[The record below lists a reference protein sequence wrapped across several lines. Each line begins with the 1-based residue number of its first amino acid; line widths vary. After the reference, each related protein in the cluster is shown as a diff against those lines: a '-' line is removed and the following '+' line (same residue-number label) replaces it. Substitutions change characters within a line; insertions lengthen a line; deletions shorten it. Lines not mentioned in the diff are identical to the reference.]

1 MVDLNR
7 VFGTNPI
14 RSICIACK
22 TIIRRWF
29 RRRKS
34 LSSKEDH
41 KRKRHSQTQQE
52 PVEDKKAGETM
63 NGVHSF
69 RFNDDPLRGNNPTSS
84 RREGV
89 YRHRKLDSSCFPCM
103 MDHMSRNEY
112 RKNQTPPNKSRV
124 SYDSIPSPSS
134 SSWNNSGNLKH
145 PNLQSKTSSRRS
157 NPIMYSNSSG
167 MLKPPPIEK
176 KIECTLEELCYGCQ
190 KKIKI
195 TRDVLTNTGGVTQE
209 EELLTINVQPGWKK
223 GTKITFEGKGNE
235 RPGAYREDIIF
246 FISEKRH
253 QLFRREKDDLELGI
267 EIPLVKALTGCTI
280 SVPLL
285 GGDKMNLTVDE
296 IIYPGYEKIITGQ
309 GMPIPKESGLR
320 GNLKIT
326 FLVEF
331 PTQLTRNQRSE
342 VFSILQDSC

>member
-1 MVDLNR
+1 MVDLTR
-7 VFGTNPI
+7 ASGTNPI
-14 RSICIACK
+14 HSICITCK

-29 RRRKS
+29 RRKKS

-41 KRKRHSQTQQE
+41 KKKRHSQTQQE
-52 PVEDKKAGETM
+52 PVEDKKAGKTM
-63 NGVHSF
+63 NGIDSC

-89 YRHRKLDSSCFPCM
+89 YRPRKTDSSCFPCM

-112 RKNQTPPNKSRV
+112 RKNHTPPNKTRV

-134 SSWNNSGNLKH
+134 SSWNNSGNMK
-145 PNLQSKTSSRRS
+145 PPTLQSKTSSRRS

-195 TRDVLTNTGGVTQE
+195 TRDVLTNTGGIAQE
-209 EELLTINVQPGWKK
+209 EELLTINIQPGWKK

-253 QLFRREKDDLELGI
+253 QLFRRERDDLELGI

-285 GGDKMNLTVDE
+285 GGDKMNLTIDE

-309 GMPIPKESGLR
+309 ARTPIFSRSLAISTQYK
-320 GNLKIT
+320 
-326 FLVEF
+326 FLA
-331 PTQLTRNQRSE
+331 TKTS
-342 VFSILQDSC
+342 SHSHK